1 MAVLLLLF
9 LRLTFD
15 FRTTLI
21 SKRGATGGMSNLQ
34 LWHSDSIAERATQR
48 NQQSEW
54 VNAIRFVLLGV
65 VPVSFWKA
73 VGVTFLVVVF
83 EVLDLEATNSDQQV
97 VAALEKKPLVSDSV
111 HLFGHSLVVTL
122 ATLVVAALQPSE
134 MSAEELVVCS
144 LDSGLVLYE
153 VTWELVRKLHL
164 ELSLVLVW
172 MLEYLLQDH
181 ILEIHGPEPM
191 SSELGHDLFQA
202 YESDFVLQH
211 SCQGRAQSLGQSQHK
226 TSTPLLLRWRFGEGV
241 CVLMSQ
247 ARCLLACPSHS
258 ASEFQLCVSE
268 QPENSA
274 PIPAPSDEFFF
285 LLGQYGPIRQLLNGH
300 QIVLLSFQVH
310 QLLLSALGKTKSQP
324 LLRGFSPG
332 RKHLSV
338 ALINIYI

>member
-1 MAVLLLLF
+1 
-9 LRLTFD
+9 
-15 FRTTLI
+15 
-21 SKRGATGGMSNLQ
+21 MSNLQ
-34 LWHSDSIAERATQR
+34 PCHSDSIAEGATQR

-54 VNAIRFVLLGV
+54 VNTIRFVQLGV

-73 VGVTFLVVVF
+73 VGVMFLVAVF
-83 EVLDLEATNSDQQV
+83 EDLDLEAPNSDQQV
-97 VAALEKKPLVSDSV
+97 VAALEKKPLESDSV
-111 HLFGHSLVVTL
+111 HLFGHSLVATL
-122 ATLVVAALQPSE
+122 ATLVVVALQPSE
-134 MSAEELVVCS
+134 MSEELVAYS
-144 LDSGLVLYE
+144 LDSGLVLYG
-153 VTWELVRKLHL
+153 VTRELVRKLHL

-181 ILEIHGPEPM
+181 ILEIHGLELM

-202 YESDFVLQH
+202 YEYDFALQH
-211 SCQGRAQSLGQSQHK
+211 SCQGRAQSLGQSLHK
-226 TSTPLLLRWRFGEGV
+226 TSTPLLLRWQFGEGV

-285 LLGQYGPIRQLLNGH
+285 LLGQYGPLRQLLNGH
-300 QIVLLSFQVH
+300 QTVPLSFQVH
-310 QLLLSALGKTKSQP
+310 QLLLSALGKTKSQL

-332 RKHLSV
+332 RKQTSLRGS
-338 ALINIYI
+338 Y